1 MTAPI
6 LELLPA
12 VDVAEGKAVR
22 LTQGALGTET
32 DFGDP
37 VDAAAD
43 WARQGAE
50 WIHLVDLDAAFGRGE
65 NRALLRLTSAPQ
77 R

>member
-1 MTAPI
+1 MTTSVSKQFPA

-22 LTQGALGTET
+22 LTQGELGTET
-32 DFGDP
+32 NYGDP

-43 WARQGAE
+43 WARQGRSG
-50 WIHLVDLDAAFGRGE
+50 FTS
-65 NRALLRLTSAPQ
+65 LTSMLLLGAEKTAASCAE
-77 R
+77 

>member
-1 MTAPI
+1 MTASV

-32 DFGDP
+32 NYGDP

-43 WARQGAE
+43 WARQGA
-50 WIHLVDLDAAFGRGE
+50 ASTG
-65 NRALLRLTSAPQ
+65 SP
-77 R
+77 

>member
-37 VDAAAD
+37 VDAASD
-43 WARQGAE
+43 WAQQGAE
-50 WIHLVDLDAAFGRGE
+50 
-65 NRALLRLTSAPQ
+65 
-77 R
+77 